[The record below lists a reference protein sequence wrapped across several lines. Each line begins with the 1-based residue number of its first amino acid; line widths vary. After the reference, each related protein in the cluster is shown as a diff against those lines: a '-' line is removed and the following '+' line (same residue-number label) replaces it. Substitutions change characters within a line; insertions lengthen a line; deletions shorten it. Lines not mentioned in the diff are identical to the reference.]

1 MKRSTTVLLSALEAF
16 VIVAVGFG
24 AALVPLTL
32 LWATTFELAVDFGVF
47 WRTAADV
54 WLLGNGVDVV
64 VRFDEATALSLGA
77 TTEAFRLSIAA
88 LGFAVLTVLLAA
100 RVGRRAA
107 EAGHIIAGLLSGI
120 VVVGAFAA
128 LLGLTAG
135 SDVASPVV
143 VQALIFPPLV
153 FAGGFLLGAIAEQRR
168 ASTGLEAP
176 GFLGERLS
184 DVPAAVRS
192 AIADAAR
199 GGGVVVSGILAV
211 SAAVVGVLILAD
223 YATLAGLY
231 QTLQAGIVG
240 GLALTL
246 AQLAL
251 LPNAMVWTAS
261 WLLGPGFALGSG
273 TTVSPGG
280 TVIGPLPGIPLLGIV
295 PSETP
300 AVGFFGLLVPV
311 ALGFAVGHVLE
322 RRSIEGSWPTTVIRG
337 LGIGLVSGVLL
348 GLLAWWSS
356 GAAGPGRLVDVGPD
370 GLLVG
375 AVAAAAVGVPAVLGA
390 VAARVTNRVASA
402 P

>member
-32 LWATTFELAVDFGVF
+32 LWATTFGLAVDFGAF

-77 TTEAFRLSIAA
+77 TTEAFTLSIAA

-107 EAGHIIAGLLSGI
+107 EAGHILAGLVSG
-120 VVVGAFAA
+120 VVVVAAFAA

-135 SDVASPVV
+135 SAVASPVV

-168 ASTGLEAP
+168 SATGLEVP
-176 GFLGERLS
+176 GLLGDRLADIPS
-184 DVPAAVRS
+184 AVRS

-199 GGGVVVSGILAV
+199 GGGVAVSGILAV

-223 YATLAGLY
+223 YATLASLY

-251 LPNAMVWTAS
+251 LPNAIVWTAS
-261 WLLGPGFALGSG
+261 WLLGPGFALGTG

-300 AVGFFGLLVPV
+300 AVGLFGLLVPV
-311 ALGFAVGHVLE
+311 VLGFAVGYVLE
-322 RRSIEGSWPTTVIRG
+322 RRAVDGTWLTTALRG
-337 LGIGLVSGVLL
+337 VGIGLVAGVLL

-370 GLLVG
+370 GLIVG
-375 AVAAAAVGVPAVLGA
+375 AVAAAAVGVPALLGS
-390 VAARVTNRVASA
+390 VSARATNRVSSTL
-402 P
+402 